1 MQIII
6 VAAHGQNR
14 VIGRNNE
21 LVWHLPR
28 DFKHFKDLTIEHPIV
43 MGRKTFESLG
53 KPLPR
58 RTSIIITRD
67 EHYQQE
73 GCIVAHSLEEA
84 MAEAKKLDEAI
95 FIIGGA
101 EIYKQALPYTT
112 KMYLTEVKASP
123 EGDAYFPEFSTRE
136 WKETDRKSFYKDEK
150 NEYDFD
156 FVTWERKDNIVHK

>member
-6 VAAHGQNR
+6 VAAHAQNR

-28 DFKHFKDLTIEHPIV
+28 DFKHFKEITVGHPII

-53 KPLPR
+53 KPLPN

-67 EHYQQE
+67 AHYQQE
-73 GCIVAHSLEEA
+73 GCIVVHSLKEA
-84 MAEAKKLDEAI
+84 IAEAKKLDDQI
-95 FIIGGA
+95 YIIGGA
-101 EIYKQALPYTT
+101 EIYKQALPYTQ
-112 KMYLTEVKASP
+112 KMYLTEVKAFP
-123 EGDAYFPEFSTRE
+123 EGDAYFPEFSKTD
-136 WKETDRKSFYKDEK
+136 WQETARHSYYKDEK

-156 FVTWERKDNIVHK
+156 FVTWERKDNIAHI

>member
-6 VAAHGQNR
+6 VAAYARNR
-14 VIGRNNE
+14 VIGNNNE

-28 DFKHFKDLTIEHPIV
+28 DFKHFKDLTIGHPII
-43 MGRKTFESLG
+43 MGRKTFDSLG
-53 KPLPR
+53 KPLPK

-73 GCIVAHSLEEA
+73 GCIVVHSLEEA
-84 MAEAKKLDEAI
+84 IEEASSIDEQI

-101 EIYKQALPYTT
+101 EIYRQALPLAH

-123 EGDAYFPEFSTRE
+123 EGDAYFPQFSTDQ
-136 WKETDRKSFYKDEK
+136 WQETARHPYYKDEK

-156 FVTWERKDNIVHK
+156 FVTWERI